1 MFSKSGLLA
10 IALGLAA
17 IASAT
22 APASALSSQVYGGH
36 RYSQL
41 AGPPRELPS
50 APRKD
55 LTTVGHPT
63 YVMPLHRIR
72 QPFL

>member
-22 APASALSSQVYGGH
+22 ALASALSSQAYP
-36 RYSQL
+36 RYQGSQL

-63 YVMPLHRIR
+63 YLMPRRRMR